1 MAVETLTSVPTLG
14 AIYAKAALASV
25 PGLPG
30 PRPSSELPERTL
42 RLTGH
47 RVERND
53 LLEYERTCGFANSDV
68 LPHTYPHVLG
78 FPLQMLIM
86 TAKDFPLSAM
96 GMVHVENV
104 ITVHREIRFDEE
116 LEITVAAQHLRA
128 HPKGRVVDL
137 VTEVDV
143 AGERVWEGRSTYLAR
158 GRGDAEAERGE
169 QPPSIPAGPAAAK
182 WSLPGDL
189 GRTYGR
195 VSGDVNP
202 IHMSAVTA
210 KAMGFPKAIAHGMWT
225 YARTLAAIG
234 PITSGPGT
242 SHVWFKKPVLLPGKV
257 DFVIDKDDR
266 DGSVVA
272 GLRSSRKPGTEH
284 LVLTLS

>member
-1 MAVETLTSVPTLG
+1 MEPETLTSVPALG
-14 AIYAKAALASV
+14 AIYAKTALSLV
-25 PGLPG
+25 PGAPG
-30 PRPSSELPERTL
+30 PAPTGDLPERAL
-42 RLTGH
+42 RLSGH
-47 RVERND
+47 RIDRHD
-53 LLEYERTCGFANSDV
+53 LLEYERACGFNNSDV
-68 LPHTYPHVLG
+68 LPHTYPHVVG
-78 FPLQMLIM
+78 FPLQMLLM
-86 TAKDFPLSAM
+86 TGKEFPLSAM

-116 LEITVAAQHLRA
+116 LDIIVAAQNLRP

-137 VTEVDV
+137 VTEVEV

-158 GRGDAEAERGE
+158 GRGDADADRGE
-169 QPPSIPAGPAAAK
+169 QPPSIPTGPAAAK

-189 GRTYGR
+189 GRTYGL

-210 KAMGFPKAIAHGMWT
+210 KAMGFPRAIAHGMWT
-225 YARTLAAIG
+225 YARTLGAIG
-234 PITSGPGT
+234 QSTSGPST

-257 DFVIDKDDR
+257 DFVIEKDDQ

-272 GLRSSRKPGTEH
+272 GLRNSRKPTTEH